1 MSWLVS
7 KLFVGILAILNK
19 VGRNLDAG
27 DELPDDVQMPLS
39 GIAFDPEK
47 INTRRPSGEHGAG
60 TSRPLDQLRRTRFS
74 RSFKTISYSFEL
86 GPCCSVAQSCPTLCD
101 PVNRSTQGLP
111 VHHQLPDLT
120 QTPVHQISDAIQP
133 SHPLSSPSPPAL
145 NLSQHQGL
153 FK

>member
-1 MSWLVS
+1 MS

-19 VGRNLDAG
+19 VGRNFDAG

-86 GPCCSVAQSCPTLCD
+86 GPCFSNDSALCITWSKYWSFSFSFSRSNEYSGLISFRIDRLDLLAGKYAPIKTNVKNTLC
-101 PVNRSTQGLP
+101 T
-111 VHHQLPDLT
+111 
-120 QTPVHQISDAIQP
+120 
-133 SHPLSSPSPPAL
+133 
-145 NLSQHQGL
+145 
-153 FK
+153 

>member
-19 VGRNLDAG
+19 VGRNFDAG

-60 TSRPLDQLRRTRFS
+60 
-74 RSFKTISYSFEL
+74 I
-86 GPCCSVAQSCPTLCD
+86 SCPPGPASKDT
-101 PVNRSTQGLP
+101 V
-111 VHHQLPDLT
+111 LT
-120 QTPVHQISDAIQP
+120 V
-133 SHPLSSPSPPAL
+133 L
-145 NLSQHQGL
+145 
-153 FK
+153 